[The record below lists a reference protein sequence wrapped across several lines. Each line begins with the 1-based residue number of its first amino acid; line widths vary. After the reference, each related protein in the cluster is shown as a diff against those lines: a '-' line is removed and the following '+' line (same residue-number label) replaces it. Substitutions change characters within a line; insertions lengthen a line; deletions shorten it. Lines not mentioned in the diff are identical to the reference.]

1 MSIHHL
7 SLASESASPFSK
19 CFPWA
24 LSHMDTL
31 NKPNGFWKHLIWP
44 LRASEDYY
52 EIHGKIRMSCVSK
65 RCDWAGRLNFEV
77 LRGLFTEQSVE
88 RGGLML
94 IVTLQIYVTQ
104 LMVGY
109 YWTVLHLVFW
119 FLFFQFRSKLFHLCS
134 YMHITD
140 WCCFQIWFPS
150 PFPHIFMST
159 NPSKCSP
166 PPPLRLA
173 IYVSH

>member
-7 SLASESASPFSK
+7 SLAFESASPFSK
-19 CFPWA
+19 CFQWA
-24 LSHMDTL
+24 LSQLDTL
-31 NKPNGFWKHLIWP
+31 NKPYKFGKHPIWR
-44 LRASEDYY
+44 LRAPEDYY
-52 EIHGKIRMSCVSK
+52 EKHGKICMSYVGKC
-65 RCDWAGRLNFEV
+65 CNWAGGLNL
-77 LRGLFTEQSVE
+77 LRALFTEQSVE
-88 RGGLML
+88 RGGL
-94 IVTLQIYVTQ
+94 IVCNPTNLRHPVKGITEQCCV
-104 LMVGY
+104 
-109 YWTVLHLVFW
+109 WFSESCVFH
-119 FLFFQFRSKLFHLCS
+119 FQSKLFHPCS
-134 YMHITD
+134 YMHIAD